1 MINVEEIVTEC
12 PEPGQRTLHG
22 LLDVALARHAP
33 RTALLHGSDAFTF
46 GQVDRLSDGY
56 AGVLRLAGLGAG
68 DRVALMGKARPHFVV
83 AALAA
88 LKLGAAVVLVSPAYR
103 RGEIAH
109 AIELC
114 RPGCLLADGELL
126 AMAAEASGGLVL
138 DLDDVLLAG
147 QALPSPSPAPVAPAR
162 DWGAAEAALVFSSG
176 TTGLPKAAVHTHA
189 SLGAAVGQWAGAL
202 GLGAQD
208 RFQIA
213 TPPSHIL
220 GLLNILAALTRGATV
235 RLHERFEVG
244 EILRCIEAD
253 RLTLEMAVAPI
264 ALALAEYPSI
274 ESFDLSSLRYIMWCA
289 TPVVPAVA
297 ERVTARTGVRFITAY
312 GASEVPLI
320 SASRVGGPPSSWRV
334 DTAGQVIDE
343 IEVRVVDPG
352 TGRAAEPG
360 RTGEIQARGPSV
372 MTGYLP
378 AEANAAAFSDGWY
391 RTGDIGWVEPGGW
404 VHITD
409 RLREMIKVK
418 GFQVAPAEVEAV
430 LIGHPAVADCAVF
443 GVPDERTGEA
453 VVAAVVAAPGAA
465 VDEAE
470 LQELVAASLAKY
482 KRPARVVVRAAI
494 PRTPSGK
501 VLRRALRAEWAEWAG
516 QATAAAAG

>member
-1 MINVEEIVTEC
+1 MEER
-12 PEPGQRTLHG
+12 PGPGQRALHG
-22 LLDVALARHAP
+22 LLEAALAGHAP
-33 RTALLHGSDAFTF
+33 RTALLYGGDAFTF
-46 GQVDRLSDGY
+46 RQVDRLSSGY
-56 AGVLRLAGLGAG
+56 AEVLRRAGAG
-68 DRVALMGKARPHFVV
+68 PGGRVALMGKARPHFVV

-88 LKLGAAVVLVSPAYR
+88 LRLGAAVVLVSPAYR
-103 RGEIAH
+103 HGEIRH
-109 AIELC
+109 AVELC
-114 RPGCLLADGELL
+114 RPGCVVADGELA
-126 AMAAEASGGLVL
+126 AMAAGASGRPVL
-138 DLDDVLLAG
+138 DLDDALLAG
-147 QALPSPSPAPVAPAR
+147 RRPPGAPAAGGPGR
-162 DWGAAEAALVFSSG
+162 DWAAAEAALVFSSG

-189 SLGAAVGQWAGAL
+189 SLGAAVGHWAGAL
-202 GLGAQD
+202 GLGPRD
-208 RFQIA
+208 RFQVA

-220 GLLNILAALTRGATV
+220 GLLNIFAALTRGATV

-244 EILRCIEAD
+244 EMLRCIEAD

-264 ALALAEYPSI
+264 ALALAEHPSI

-312 GASEVPLI
+312 GASELPVI
-320 SASRVGGPPSSWRV
+320 SASRADGPPSSWRT
-334 DTAGQVIDE
+334 DTAGQVIDD
-343 IEVRVVDPG
+343 IEVRVVDPA
-352 TGRAAEPG
+352 TGKAAEPG

-378 AEANAAAFSDGWY
+378 AEANAEAFSDGWY

-404 VHITD
+404 IHITD
-409 RLREMIKVK
+409 RLKEMIKVK

-430 LIGHPAVADCAVF
+430 LIGHPAVADAAVF
-443 GVPDERTGEA
+443 GVPDERAGEA
-453 VVAAVVAAPGAA
+453 VIAVVVAAPGAA

-482 KRPARVVVRAAI
+482 KRPASIVVRAAI

-501 VLRRALRAEWAEWAG
+501 VLRRALRAEWSG
-516 QATAAAAG
+516 QAAAAAAG

>member
-1 MINVEEIVTEC
+1 MTEHLG
-12 PEPGQRTLHG
+12 PGQRTLHA
-22 LLDVALARHAP
+22 LLDAALARHAP

-46 GQVDRLSDGY
+46 GHLDRLSDGY
-56 AGVLRLAGLGAG
+56 AGVLRRAGLGPG

-103 RGEIAH
+103 HGEIGH
-109 AIELC
+109 VVELC
-114 RPGCLLADGELL
+114 RPGCVVADSELL
-126 AMAAEASGGLVL
+126 AMAAEASGGPVL

-147 QALPSPSPAPVAPAR
+147 AWPSGAPAPGAR
-162 DWGAAEAALVFSSG
+162 DWAAAEAALVFSSG

-189 SLGAAVGQWAGAL
+189 SLGAAVGHWAGAL
-202 GLGAQD
+202 GLGAED
-208 RFQIA
+208 RFQVA

-220 GLLNILAALTRGATV
+220 GLLNILAALTCGATI
-235 RLHERFEVG
+235 RLHERFEAG
-244 EILRCIEAD
+244 EMLRCIEAD

-320 SASRVGGPPSSWRV
+320 SASRADGPPSSWRI
-334 DTAGQVIDE
+334 DTAGQVIDD

-352 TGRAAEPG
+352 TGQAAEPG

-378 AEANAAAFSDGWY
+378 AEANADAFSDGWY

-404 VHITD
+404 IHITD
-409 RLREMIKVK
+409 RLKEMIKVK

-430 LIGHPAVADCAVF
+430 LIGHPAIADCAVF

-453 VVAAVVAAPGAA
+453 VVAAVVAARGAA

-470 LQELVAASLAKY
+470 LQELVTASLAKY
-482 KRPARVVVRAAI
+482 KRPARIIIRAAI

-501 VLRRALRAEWAEWAG
+501 VLRRALRAEWSG
-516 QATAAAAG
+516 QATAAATG